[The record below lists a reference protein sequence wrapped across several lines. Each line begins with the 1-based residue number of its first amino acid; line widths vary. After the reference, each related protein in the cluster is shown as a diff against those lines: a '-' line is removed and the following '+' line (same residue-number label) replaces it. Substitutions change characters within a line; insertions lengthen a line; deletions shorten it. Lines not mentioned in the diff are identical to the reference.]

1 MEFNLHNLSLF
12 LLIPASGV
20 SFASRKRERE
30 REGSTNGCRE
40 NAKSSFLQGLQGGL
54 GVLKSSAKATK
65 GWTCMS
71 ECSGTFCTILRW
83 TIQLSA
89 ESSSDFTHMTPALPV
104 DIHTP
109 LPLKSWLLASGQIKK
124 CQALSFDVIFFLSL
138 LLKNS
143 FFFIIHIHSRNSQK
157 VLRKNLNL

>member
-30 REGSTNGCRE
+30 GEGSTNGCRE

-65 GWTCMS
+65 G
-71 ECSGTFCTILRW
+71 
-83 TIQLSA
+83 
-89 ESSSDFTHMTPALPV
+89 
-104 DIHTP
+104 
-109 LPLKSWLLASGQIKK
+109 
-124 CQALSFDVIFFLSL
+124 
-138 LLKNS
+138 
-143 FFFIIHIHSRNSQK
+143 
-157 VLRKNLNL
+157 